1 MRCCTRRLKNMM
13 LAFGLIGLPI
23 CSEFSA
29 RAAEE
34 GPESASGVERISSS
48 FWGQQYMFGDW
59 GGTRSRL
66 AERGVTFDLH
76 NIDDF
81 QADLTGSQT
90 HHAAYFGRFYASTD
104 VNFNKLA
111 DFDGEFF
118 SSAFW
123 QFGQNLSGQ
132 YLRVNTLTSSIAGKN
147 TARLDAFWYRQGL
160 FNHLFTVEFG
170 QISTVDEFGATDFS
184 DILFNDE
191 LGYAPNALF
200 QAKQPFSPVATPG
213 VVVWGDLAVIAR
225 GLYAQAGIFA
235 AYDNPYYPNRYGVDY
250 NDVFNHGTV
259 ASFELGYQE
268 QNTDHP
274 GVYKLGINANN
285 LARYSNPNTGEQYRG
300 DFTAYGLV
308 EKTVYH
314 PINAVGKLESKKGLD
329 ILVEFLGAP
338 GDRNNLEFEFTAGA
352 RYTGL
357 IPGREQD
364 KTGFGIIY
372 SKNGSASSDAYFAAH
387 GHGLG
392 GETTLDLDY
401 QINPLS
407 WFSVQLDG
415 QYIIDP
421 GGDAQRSGIMV
432 LALRTIFRF

>member
-1 MRCCTRRLKNMM
+1 MM

-23 CSEFSA
+23 CSALSA
-29 RAAEE
+29 PAAQE
-34 GPESASGVERISSS
+34 GPESASGAERSSSS
-48 FWGQQYMFGDW
+48 FWDQQYMFGDW

-81 QADLTGSQT
+81 QADVTGSQT

-160 FNHLFTVEFG
+160 FNHLFTVKFG

-200 QAKQPFSPVATPG
+200 QAKQPFSPVAAPG
-213 VVVWGDLAVIAR
+213 VVVWSDLAVIAR
-225 GLYAQAGIFA
+225 GLYAQAGIFT
-235 AYDNPYYPNRYGVDY
+235 AYDNPYHPNRYGVDY

-268 QNTDHP
+268 PNNDYP

-314 PINAVGKLESKKGLD
+314 PINAAGKLDSKKGLD
-329 ILVEFLGAP
+329 VLLEFLGAP

-372 SKNGSASSDAYFAAH
+372 SKNGSASSDAYFATH